1 MKRFFSLGL
10 SSVLLL
16 TSATVLFAGKTEAWK
31 ELNSKTTG
39 YYTQQKFMKA
49 AGAGREAVAAAEKLP
64 AEERGKLAVSLGNL
78 AMIYTH
84 LGKFPEAEKLA
95 KKELKIRQDI
105 FGEENPEVITAW
117 NHLAIIYT
125 LAGKLKKINPD
136 AEQCLLQ
143 GVAISE
149 KAYGKNSPKVMPA
162 LKKLEKYYR
171 ISGNTEK
178 EKQMSARLDA
188 LPKIVQ

>member
-1 MKRFFSLGL
+1 MKRFFPIGL
-10 SSVLLL
+10 SSVLVL
-16 TSATVLFAGKTEAWK
+16 TCAPSLFAGKTVSWK

-49 AGAGREAVAAAEKLP
+49 AGAGREAVAAAGKLP
-64 AEERGKLAVSLGNL
+64 AGERGKLAISLGNL

-84 LGKFPEAEKLA
+84 LGKFPEAEELA

-125 LAGKLKKINPD
+125 LAGKLKKVNPD

-149 KAYGKNSPKVMPA
+149 KAYGKNSPKNIPA
-162 LKKLEKYYR
+162 LKKMEKYYR

-178 EKQMSARLDA
+178 EKQMTARLSV
-188 LPKIVQ
+188 LPKVVQ